1 MGRKSER
8 GEGRMGGLILLVVLL
23 AGGLAAW
30 HIVPVYYD
38 HYDFVD
44 KVNEICRTPPWKA
57 RQGDDTIK
65 KMLMDEVS
73 KRRLTPWIGPE
84 SFAIT
89 STQHLAPDPA
99 LLRARGRDPARIQE
113 DLQVQLQGGPTPHL
127 KRAPSSSRSLQ
138 MRSG

>member
-1 MGRKSER
+1 MRRKGER
-8 GEGRMGGLILLVVLL
+8 GEGRLGGLILLVVLL

-57 RQGDDTIK
+57 RQGDETIK

-89 STQHLAPDPA
+89 SSSTSRQ
-99 LLRARGRDPARIQE
+99 IQLYYE
-113 DLQVQLQGGPTPHL
+113 REVEVLPGFKKVFKFNFTSDQPLI
-127 KRAPSSSRSLQ
+127 
-138 MRSG
+138 

>member
-44 KVNEICRTPPWKA
+44 KVNEICRTPPYKL
-57 RQGDDTIK
+57 RQPPGDEGIK
-65 KMLMDEVS
+65 KMLMDEVA
-73 KRRLTPWIGPE
+73 KRRLGPWIGPE
-84 SFAIT
+84 SFTINT
-89 STQHLAPDPA
+89 TPN
-99 LLRARGRDPARIQE
+99 ARQIQLYYE
-113 DLQVQLQGGPTPHL
+113 REVEVLPGFKKTFRFNFSADQPLI
-127 KRAPSSSRSLQ
+127 
-138 MRSG
+138 

>member
-8 GEGRMGGLILLVVLL
+8 GEGKLGGLILLVALL

-44 KVNEICRTPPWKA
+44 KVNEICRTPPYKA
-57 RQGDDTIK
+57 RKGEETIK
-65 KMLMDEVS
+65 EMLMTEVV
-73 KRRLTPWIGPE
+73 KRRLSPWIGPE

-89 STQHLAPDPA
+89 TTPNSRQ
-99 LLRARGRDPARIQE
+99 IQLYYE
-113 DLQVQLQGGPTPHL
+113 REVEVLPGFKKVFKFNFTADQPLI
-127 KRAPSSSRSLQ
+127 
-138 MRSG
+138 